1 MRVRPRQLCQPPAP
15 AVWGEWVSGWL
26 VVYERFIS
34 PRPVGPQF
42 CPDPSPR
49 PLPASCVLV
58 ALGPREGSLG
68 RECSPGSPRLLRP
81 RTRQRTPSRPPRAP
95 PPPQTPAPHRRVLVH
110 AWAGCRAERAGGPE
124 SWGPSD
130 SKFILQN
137 QRSRSP
143 NPTLAPAPRTCPG
156 FAAPPQ
162 GARFSA
168 LAPGQRD
175 KGTGLVSGG
184 WEVACCFLR
193 KEGVARVGSRCPAC
207 PDLLLGRCAPDPR
220 SSRDWGLEEGRHFRP
235 ESSGHQVGTRPS
247 PVVGLPGHRRR
258 RAPGRADG
266 GS

>member
-49 PLPASCVLV
+49 PLPASCGLV

-68 RECSPGSPRLLRP
+68 RECSPGSPRLIRP
-81 RTRQRTPSRPPRAP
+81 RTRQRTPRPPRAP
-95 PPPQTPAPHRRVLVH
+95 PPPQTPAPHRRVLIH
-110 AWAGCRAERAGGPE
+110 ALAGCREERAGGPE
-124 SWGPSD
+124 SWSPLD
-130 SKFILQN
+130 SKFILQT
-137 QRSRSP
+137 QRSPSP

-220 SSRDWGLEEGRHFRP
+220 SSWDWALEEGRHFRP
-235 ESSGHQVGTRPS
+235 ESSGHQVGSRPS